1 MTREGE
7 EIMEFEINWDRMAE
21 SNRKERADERAWEA
35 KNKGFKLKLLDIVK
49 TKRGTLAV
57 VSKLSDS
64 GKFKQASLTFAG
76 NPQQKVSWYHPSELR
91 VIGNVKDWAK
101 MMEKK

>member
-1 MTREGE
+1 
-7 EIMEFEINWDRMAE
+7 MEFNLEVNWERMIKNNAE
-21 SNRKERADERAWEA
+21 ERADERKWEE
-35 KNKGFKLKLLDIVK
+35 KNKGVQLKLLDVVK

-64 GKFKQASLTFAG
+64 GKFKQASLAFAG
-76 NPQQKVSWYHPSELR
+76 NTEQKVSWYHPSELR

>member
-1 MTREGE
+1 
-7 EIMEFEINWDRMAE
+7 MEFNVEVNWERMVE
-21 SNRKERADERAWEA
+21 SNKKERADERAWEE

-64 GKFKQASLTFAG
+64 GKFKQASLAFAG
-76 NPQQKVSWYHPSELR
+76 HTEQKVSWYHPSELR

-101 MMEKK
+101 EFEEKK

>member
-1 MTREGE
+1 
-7 EIMEFEINWDRMAE
+7 MEFNLEVNWERMAQN
-21 SNRKERADERAWEA
+21 NRKERADERAWEE
-35 KNKGFKLKLLDIVK
+35 KNKGFKLKLLDVVK

-57 VSKLSDS
+57 VNELSDS

-76 NPQQKVSWYHPSELR
+76 YTEQKVSWYHPSELR

-101 MMEKK
+101 LMEKK

>member
-1 MTREGE
+1 
-7 EIMEFEINWDRMAE
+7 MELEINWERMAE

-35 KNKGFKLKLLDIVK
+35 KNKGFKLKLLDVVK

-64 GKFKQASLTFAG
+64 GKFKRASLTFAG
-76 NPQQKVSWYHPSELR
+76 NPQQKISWYHPSELR
-91 VIGNVKDWAK
+91 VIGNVTDWAK
-101 MMEKK
+101 EFEGKK

>member
-1 MTREGE
+1 
-7 EIMEFEINWDRMAE
+7 MEFNLEVNWERIAQN
-21 SNRKERADERAWEA
+21 NRKERADERAWEA
-35 KNKGFKLKLLDIVK
+35 KNKGFKLKLLDVVK

-57 VSKLSDS
+57 VNELSDS

-76 NPQQKVSWYHPSELR
+76 YTEQKVSWYHPSELR

>member
-7 EIMEFEINWDRMAE
+7 EIMEIYWDRMTDISA
-21 SNRKERADERAWEA
+21 KERADERAWE
-35 KNKGFKLKLLDIVK
+35 KENKGFKLKLLDIVK

-57 VSKLSDS
+57 VSELSDG
-64 GKFKQASLTFAG
+64 GKFKRASLTFARHTYQ
-76 NPQQKVSWYHPSELR
+76 NITWYHPSELR

-101 MMEKK
+101 KFEEMK

>member
-1 MTREGE
+1 
-7 EIMEFEINWDRMAE
+7 MEFNLEVNWERMAQN
-21 SNRKERADERAWEA
+21 NRKERADERAWEE

-49 TKRGTLAV
+49 TKHGTLAV

>member
-1 MTREGE
+1 
-7 EIMEFEINWDRMAE
+7 MEFNLEVNWERMIKNNAE
-21 SNRKERADERAWEA
+21 ERANERKWEEE
-35 KNKGFKLKLLDIVK
+35 NKGVQLKLLDIVK

-57 VSKLSDS
+57 VNKLSDS

-76 NPQQKVSWYHPSELR
+76 YTEQKVSWYHPSELR

>member
-1 MTREGE
+1 
-7 EIMEFEINWDRMAE
+7 MEFNLEVNWERMAAL
-21 SNRKERADERAWEA
+21 NAKERADERKWEEE
-35 KNKGFKLKLLDIVK
+35 NKGVQLKLLDIVK

-57 VSKLSDS
+57 VNKLSDS

-76 NPQQKVSWYHPSELR
+76 NPQQKVAWYHPSELR

-101 MMEKK
+101 EFEEMK

>member
-1 MTREGE
+1 M
-7 EIMEFEINWDRMAE
+7 EINWDRIAAL
-21 SNRKERADERAWEA
+21 NAKERADERAWE
-35 KNKGFKLKLLDIVK
+35 KENKGFKLKLLDIVK

-76 NPQQKVSWYHPSELR
+76 HTFQKVAWYHPSELR

-101 MMEKK
+101 MMEMK

>member
-1 MTREGE
+1 
-7 EIMEFEINWDRMAE
+7 MEFNLEVNWDRIAE
-21 SNRKERADERAWEA
+21 SNKKERADERKWE
-35 KNKGFKLKLLDIVK
+35 KENKGFKLKLLDIVK

-57 VSKLSDS
+57 VSELSDS

-76 NPQQKVSWYHPSELR
+76 HTFQKVAWYHPSELR

-101 MMEKK
+101 EFEEMK

>member
-1 MTREGE
+1 MEL
-7 EIMEFEINWDRMAE
+7 EIDWDRMADI
-21 SNRKERADERAWEA
+21 NAKERADERAWE
-35 KNKGFKLKLLDIVK
+35 KENKGFKLKLLDIVK

-57 VSKLSDS
+57 VSELSDS
-64 GKFKQASLTFAG
+64 GKFKQASLAFAG
-76 NPQQKVSWYHPSELR
+76 NTQQKIAWYHPSELR

>member
-1 MTREGE
+1 M
-7 EIMEFEINWDRMAE
+7 EINWDRIAQ
-21 SNRKERADERAWEA
+21 NNAKERADKRAWE
-35 KNKGFKLKLLDIVK
+35 KENKGFKLKLLDIVK

-64 GKFKQASLTFAG
+64 GKFKEASLTFAG
-76 NPQQKVSWYHPSELR
+76 NPQQKVAWYHPSELR

-101 MMEKK
+101 IMENK

>member
-1 MTREGE
+1 M
-7 EIMEFEINWDRMAE
+7 EIDWDRMADICA
-21 SNRKERADERAWEA
+21 KERADERAWE
-35 KNKGFKLKLLDIVK
+35 KENKGFKLKLLDIVK

-64 GKFKQASLTFAG
+64 GKFKRASLTFAG
-76 NPQQKVSWYHPSELR
+76 NPQQKIAWYHPSELR

-101 MMEKK
+101 EFEEMK

>member
-1 MTREGE
+1 M
-7 EIMEFEINWDRMAE
+7 EIDWDRMADI
-21 SNRKERADERAWEA
+21 SAKERADERAWE
-35 KNKGFKLKLLDIVK
+35 KENKGFKLKLLDIVK

-64 GKFKQASLTFAG
+64 GKFKQASLTFSG
-76 NPQQKVSWYHPSELR
+76 NPQQKIAWYHPSELR

>member
-1 MTREGE
+1 
-7 EIMEFEINWDRMAE
+7 MEFNYEVNWDRIAQN
-21 SNRKERADERAWEA
+21 NRKERADERAWEE

-57 VSKLSDS
+57 VNKLSDS

-76 NPQQKVSWYHPSELR
+76 NTGNQKVSWYHPSELR

-101 MMEKK
+101 EFEEMK

>member
-1 MTREGE
+1 
-7 EIMEFEINWDRMAE
+7 MELEINWERMAE

-35 KNKGFKLKLLDIVK
+35 KNKGFKLKLLDVVK

-57 VSKLSDS
+57 VNELSDS

-101 MMEKK
+101 EVEEKK